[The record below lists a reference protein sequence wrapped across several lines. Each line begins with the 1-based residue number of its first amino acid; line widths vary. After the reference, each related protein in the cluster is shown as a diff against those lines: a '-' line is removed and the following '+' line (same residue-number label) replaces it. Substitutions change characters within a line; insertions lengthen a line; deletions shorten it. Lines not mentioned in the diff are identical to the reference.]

1 MRGWILTITAA
12 ALAASTPANAWN
24 ARGHMTVAAI
34 AWQKMDPA
42 AKRRA
47 IALVKLNPDYSLW
60 MSRPGIDALPET
72 ERDRIAFMEA
82 ATWPDDLKQRVCSN
96 APTCIIDEGYT
107 PADAEADQNIGYRD
121 RRLRRYWHFKNLP
134 FSTDGTPTR
143 PPFRVN
149 AETQIGALG
158 QSLAQAGLNQD
169 ARSFNLVWLLHL
181 VGDVHQ
187 PLHATARFTAD
198 DPRGDAGGNGVI
210 VCRPH
215 PARCVTRGRPDSL
228 HGLWDDAIGTS
239 PSATSAARKADD
251 LIDQLNDRNSFL
263 SRVVA
268 SASLNAPVAEWMT
281 ESLAIAKLHAYAAP
295 IGAGRG
301 PHFPDSTYRN
311 NAGSIAEQRI
321 VIAGLRLANLLNDR
335 LR

>member
-1 MRGWILTITAA
+1 MRSWILALMAA
-12 ALAASTPANAWN
+12 AAAISTPANSWN

-34 AWQKMDPA
+34 AWEKMDA
-42 AKRRA
+42 ATKRRA

-60 MSRPGIDALPET
+60 MSRPGISSLPEAA
-72 ERDRIAFMEA
+72 RDRIAFMEA
-82 ATWPDDLKQRVCSN
+82 ATWPDDLKQRVCSG

-107 PADAEADQNIGYRD
+107 PADPDADQNIGYRD

-143 PPFRVN
+143 PFFRVN
-149 AETQIGALG
+149 AETQIGALSQTLG
-158 QSLAQAGLNQD
+158 DTALSQD

-198 DPRGDAGGNGVI
+198 DENGDSGGNGVI
-210 VCRPH
+210 VCKPH

-228 HGLWDDAIGTS
+228 HGLWDDAIGTGS
-239 PSATSAARKADD
+239 SATAAARKADGY
-251 LIDQLNDRNSFL
+251 LAQLRDRTSFL
-263 SRVVA
+263 SRIVGNA
-268 SASLNAPVAEWMT
+268 NLNAPVADWMT

-295 IGAGRG
+295 VGAGRG
-301 PHFPDSTYRN
+301 PHFPDTTYRN